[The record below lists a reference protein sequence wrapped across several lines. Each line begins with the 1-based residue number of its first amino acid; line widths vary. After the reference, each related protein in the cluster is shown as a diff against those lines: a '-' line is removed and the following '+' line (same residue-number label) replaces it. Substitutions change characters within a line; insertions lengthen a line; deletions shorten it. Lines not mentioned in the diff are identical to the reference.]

1 MLVLNQQSEYSKK
14 QIKIDFQTSS
24 GRHNECKI
32 RSKVIIS
39 YKNEELLLN
48 IVQYNIKFKVKPT

>member
-1 MLVLNQQSEYSKK
+1 MNFLKNNQKLTIRLGQED
-14 QIKIDFQTSS
+14 IIDV
-24 GRHNECKI
+24 I